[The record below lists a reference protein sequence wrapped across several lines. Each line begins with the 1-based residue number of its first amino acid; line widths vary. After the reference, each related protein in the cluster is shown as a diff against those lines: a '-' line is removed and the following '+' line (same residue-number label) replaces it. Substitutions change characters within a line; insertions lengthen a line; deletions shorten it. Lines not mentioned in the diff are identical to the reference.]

1 MSELAETLLRKLF
14 LYGAECKYFRLYW
27 PYGFCPN
34 YSTLFNS
41 AIVEHQRVFHRQ
53 YINKWVWLCS
63 NEMLCIKTVG
73 VWIWPVGCCLL
84 FPSLEHCLLFTHE
97 ETKTQRD
104 FKKFVAVTDQL
115 EVGYNISKSCIRF
128 IYLFIFWQ
136 VVFSEPKTV
145 PMLPQRPQERREKL
159 LLCFDISLPNVRV

>member
-41 AIVEHQRVFHRQ
+41 AIVEHQSVFHRQ

-115 EVGYNISKSCIRF
+115 EVGHNISKSCIRF
-128 IYLFIFWQ
+128 IYLFIYFLTSSFLWAKNNPHVASEASRKKRKTSPLFWY
-136 VVFSEPKTV
+136 FLT
-145 PMLPQRPQERREKL
+145 
-159 LLCFDISLPNVRV
+159 